1 MQQSRFKWKLLYC
14 LETSVTVYDILTKLL
29 ILRIEDIKMGIFSI
43 IEEAFEDVGKI
54 IANEVL
60 SVAKDVGTSATRIVT
75 DTAIDLAN
83 VSTGFQFND
92 DMEAAKKAMSSAGV
106 LSAADAIEKNHYG
119 FLKDMENEARSKHVK
134 ITQLLK
140 EGERIEIERNNR
152 VSALENML
160 IDVDNLIQISDE
172 VNKLLEKTSKIPG
185 WEKWAKMLDISPN
198 PVNEIGKYATDWN
211 EVGQR
216 IVISKMSVDVTSS
229 ALASMGLL
237 ARASK
242 LTKISKVS
250 KTSRFLKIGKL
261 AGRASTVLAVAS
273 IGLDIGLSIAE
284 LEAKQDQLEKY
295 LKELNDGIAESNQDL
310 TDLRK
315 EVREINLRINELLNS
330 VEPKQKE
337 EFWDDWVE
345 DKVQELKQ
353 LRNRLVSFEGIRNTA
368 IKLAQSTTDLDYNV
382 RVAMI
387 VASDSSIDEDEAK
400 SIIVIAEKE
409 IIPQLPVKPVAIDPI
424 QITDKYIW
432 LPEEYKLPLIFNC
445 NFVCNTN
452 SDLFIPCFSKTK
464 AEWGSGNCD
473 ALSWFFSPHRH
484 DFTFRTK
491 LFEEFPSIER
501 HIPGF
506 NAEVGRRYEMK
517 CEINDNTATYWID
530 GNKYATATY
539 ASGTIASSGYIG
551 FAAYGVLNIVVDNIS
566 TTSI

>member
-1 MQQSRFKWKLLYC
+1 MQQSQFKGKLLYC
-14 LETSVTVYDILTKLL
+14 LETSVNVHDILTKLL

-43 IEEAFEDVGKI
+43 IEEAFEDVGKTI
-54 IANEVL
+54 TNEVL

-140 EGERIEIERNNR
+140 ESERIEIERNNR

-185 WEKWAKMLDISPN
+185 WEKWAKMLDISPT
-198 PVNEIGKYATDWN
+198 PINEIGKYATDWN
-211 EVGQR
+211 KVGQR

-229 ALASMGLL
+229 ALASTGLL

-310 TDLRK
+310 TDLRR

-345 DKVQELKQ
+345 DKVEELKQ

-409 IIPQLPVKPVAIDPI
+409 I
-424 QITDKYIW
+424 
-432 LPEEYKLPLIFNC
+432 
-445 NFVCNTN
+445 
-452 SDLFIPCFSKTK
+452 
-464 AEWGSGNCD
+464 
-473 ALSWFFSPHRH
+473 
-484 DFTFRTK
+484 
-491 LFEEFPSIER
+491 
-501 HIPGF
+501 
-506 NAEVGRRYEMK
+506 
-517 CEINDNTATYWID
+517 
-530 GNKYATATY
+530 
-539 ASGTIASSGYIG
+539 
-551 FAAYGVLNIVVDNIS
+551 
-566 TTSI
+566 TS